1 VGEGGAE
8 VGAVGIRGL
17 LLGRVDVLAA
27 GTVDLDPGDLEV
39 LADGD
44 GQHVLLVAHHAGT
57 VAEPPRQVAFPHDG
71 ESLGGGDVAGV
82 EEAVEFGG
90 VLVDFEEAAWW
101 GGYRGSSTSSSAGGM
116 VRRIIL

>member
-1 VGEGGAE
+1 MGEGGAE
-8 VGAVGIRGL
+8 VGAVGVGGL

-27 GTVDLDPGDLEV
+27 GTVDLDAGDLEV

-57 VAEPPRQVAFPHDG
+57 VAEAAGQVALAHDG

-90 VLVDFEEAAWW
+90 VLVDFEEAAWRE
-101 GGYRGSSTSSSAGGM
+101 GYRGSSTYSSAGGT